1 MWEFY
6 TSLLVYLLRY
16 QVTLTITAMKL
27 IWWTMSMY
35 IIACVDYESGDC
47 VRVAW
52 RRLISVM
59 SMWSRNINN
68 LYWSTLLICD
78 RSPVVKAVYQYTKL
92 IVLKHRWVFDPHRRK
107 YFSYIFNYFISI
119 NTIIIIIIYINIAIL
134 PIALINVIK
143 HLNKIVVTNN
153 QNTFYYDSLIKNNT
167 RTIIQRELKRN
178 RIVSPLEIEP
188 RLF

>member
-119 NTIIIIIIYINIAIL
+119 NTIIIIIIYINIAIVRFL
-134 PIALINVIK
+134 MRPSQGVNVPLFPENK
-143 HLNKIVVTNN
+143 TQCSLVTLNLLSI
-153 QNTFYYDSLIKNNT
+153 
-167 RTIIQRELKRN
+167 
-178 RIVSPLEIEP
+178 
-188 RLF
+188 LFSNVP